1 MARLFSQDRC
11 WSCRHGVWLWA
22 GKNQPGIFVPT
33 PITKNNGHTASR
45 RRCVR
50 SIYALSSMPS
60 GEAQFCCSLMVACA
74 AGQKVA
80 DILLCIADRQ
90 GTAVSDAKG
99 NTTTTSYD
107 SKGRLTKKTLQMKEA
122 LCILTQGERKQ
133 IRHHLLFRFK
143 QII

>member
-1 MARLFSQDRC
+1 MA
-11 WSCRHGVWLWA
+11 
-22 GKNQPGIFVPT
+22 
-33 PITKNNGHTASR
+33 
-45 RRCVR
+45 
-50 SIYALSSMPS
+50 
-60 GEAQFCCSLMVACA
+60 ACA

-80 DILLCIADRQ
+80 DILLCIVDRQ

-99 NTTTTSYD
+99 NTTTTTYD

-122 LCILTQGERKQ
+122 LCIRTQGERKQ

>member
-1 MARLFSQDRC
+1 
-11 WSCRHGVWLWA
+11 
-22 GKNQPGIFVPT
+22 
-33 PITKNNGHTASR
+33 
-45 RRCVR
+45 
-50 SIYALSSMPS
+50 
-60 GEAQFCCSLMVACA
+60 MVACA